1 MTFSLWMG
9 KEASLRNFLRMH
21 LIAQTDVHLAW
32 WGRGVCVMKPKKR
45 DSLKL
50 RPMGSV
56 GGGQEEW
63 QARVDQPL
71 KDSEWIITDPVGLE
85 EDYMSLLA

>member
-32 WGRGVCVMKPKKR
+32 WGRGVCVMKPKKKR
-45 DSLKL
+45 FLETSANGVSG
-50 RPMGSV
+50 RRAGGVAGSS
-56 GGGQEEW
+56 GPALEGF
-63 QARVDQPL
+63 RVDNYRPCR
-71 KDSEWIITDPVGLE
+71 
-85 EDYMSLLA
+85 A